1 MTQTMTQTNSLERT
15 GIRTD
20 CRTRT
25 LRVGYTPDS
34 DDVFNYYAWEQGHVA
49 LPGYAAEFEQEHIIA
64 LNRAAM
70 RGEFD
75 VVNVSSV
82 IFPSVADRYRI
93 LAVGTSVGRGYGPVL
108 VSKRY
113 HRLDELAGKRVACG
127 GIPTTGALLAQM
139 FCPAST
145 QLTEMRYDAI
155 ADAILAGEVDAGVM
169 IHEELVYFPQKG
181 LHAIADLGATWC
193 ERNRLPLPVG
203 LNLVK
208 RDLGRVMATEIAR
221 ACGASLRWAQA
232 HADEAC
238 AHANRFG
245 RGRAEQFVAMFSNRD
260 TLCMPSDVR
269 RALRVLFGQLAE
281 LGMAPAIEQIEV
293 IDE

>member
-1 MTQTMTQTNSLERT
+1 MTQLNVLDRADVRDGSPS
-15 GIRTD
+15 GA
-20 CRTRT
+20 

-49 LPGYAAEFEQEHIIA
+49 LAGWQVEFERDHIIA

-82 IFPSVADRYRI
+82 IYPSVAEHYRI

-108 VSKRY
+108 VSKHYR
-113 HRLDELAGKRVACG
+113 RLDELAGKRIACG
-127 GIPTTGALLAQM
+127 GIPTTGALLAMM
-139 FCPAST
+139 FCPGSAE
-145 QLTEMRYDAI
+145 LTEMRYDAI

-169 IHEELVYFPQKG
+169 IHEELVYFPAKG
-181 LHAIADLGATWC
+181 LHAIADLGAKWC
-193 ERNRLPLPVG
+193 QSNRLPLPVG
-203 LNLVK
+203 LNLVR
-208 RDLGRVMATEIAR
+208 RDVGRVTAREIAR
-221 ACGASLRWAQA
+221 TCGDSLRWAQA
-232 HADEAC
+232 HAEEAC
-238 AHANRFG
+238 AYANGFG

-260 TLCMPSDVR
+260 TLCMPPDVR
-269 RALRVLFGQLAE
+269 RALRVLFEQLGQLA
-281 LGMAPAIEQIEV
+281 GAPAVEQIEV